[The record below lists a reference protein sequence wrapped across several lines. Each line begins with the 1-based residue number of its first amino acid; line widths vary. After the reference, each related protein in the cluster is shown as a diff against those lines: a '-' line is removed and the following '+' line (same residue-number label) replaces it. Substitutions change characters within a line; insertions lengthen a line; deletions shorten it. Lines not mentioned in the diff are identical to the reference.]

1 MGHMATSSVWSYPYN
16 SLIRNEREAFPFL
29 TSGKET
35 KILKEESKL
44 VWCGPRGYFCA
55 KPSGQEHGILRLAIF
70 DLRADS

>member
-1 MGHMATSSVWSYPYN
+1 MGHMATSSIWSYPYN

-44 VWCGPRGYFCA
+44 VGCA
-55 KPSGQEHGILRLAIF
+55 WVCHEVISVPNPLDKSMVYYDWLYLI
-70 DLRADS
+70 